1 MQRRKASRQ
10 GGTHAHRRHVHARPH
25 PSAAPAAV
33 AIADRRPGRVGTRG
47 VLLVRPGRMLFGGL
61 AVLYLL
67 AYLRGTALLVAV
79 TATVGLLVWRSV
91 GTRGRGTGGGAGRA
105 PRWGVQDGQVLTR
118 PLAAEVWDAGGWRM
132 APTVVHGV
140 PEPAAGQPVGFA
152 ALVTLVDRSG
162 RRAMLQIEAA
172 HPAEIDLEGLVRQAL
187 GQAARRGGWQ
197 MERWQPVSDAAVTPA
212 GWGQVE
218 EWGR

>member
-1 MQRRKASRQ
+1 
-10 GGTHAHRRHVHARPH
+10 
-25 PSAAPAAV
+25 
-33 AIADRRPGRVGTRG
+33 
-47 VLLVRPGRMLFGGL
+47 MLFGGL

-79 TATVGLLVWRSV
+79 IATVGLLGWRSR
-91 GTRGRGTGGGAGRA
+91 GTRGRSAGGDASRA
-105 PRWGVQDGQVLTR
+105 PRWGVQDGRVLTR

-152 ALVTLVDRSG
+152 ALATLSDRAG
-162 RRAMLQIEAA
+162 RQAMLQIEAA
-172 HPAEIDLEGLVRQAL
+172 YPADADLEGLVRQAL

-197 MERWQPVSDAAVTPA
+197 MERWQPVTDAAVTPA
-212 GWGQVE
+212 GSEQVG
-218 EWGR
+218 EWTQ